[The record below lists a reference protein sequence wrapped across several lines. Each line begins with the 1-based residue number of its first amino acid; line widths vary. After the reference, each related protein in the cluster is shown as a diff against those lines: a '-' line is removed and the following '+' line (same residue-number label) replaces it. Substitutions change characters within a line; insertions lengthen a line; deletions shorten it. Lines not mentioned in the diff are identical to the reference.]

1 MDGRDDGDMVLK
13 GAVRVERLED
23 PTYYVSKILK
33 KVKKETLQEIYDID
47 TFEDDEEFLK
57 LLARKQGKLIKV
69 SRRKALQFLKN
80 LIKYGTNF
88 H

>member
-23 PTYYVSKILK
+23 PTFYVSKILK

-47 TFEDDEEFLK
+47 TFADDEEFLK

-69 SRRKALQFLKN
+69 IYIL
-80 LIKYGTNF
+80 
-88 H
+88 